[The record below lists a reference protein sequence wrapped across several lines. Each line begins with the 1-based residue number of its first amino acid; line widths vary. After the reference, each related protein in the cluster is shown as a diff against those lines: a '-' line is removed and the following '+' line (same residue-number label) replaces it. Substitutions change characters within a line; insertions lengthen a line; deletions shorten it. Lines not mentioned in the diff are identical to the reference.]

1 MPEMAT
7 DTGASKLSAAPEAA
21 GDATAVSPAVFFR
34 DFLKSQL
41 STLQDYSLLCFRAVA
56 NIFTPPVYVK
66 DILTQMDLIG
76 VGSLPIVLLTSFS
89 IGAVMVLQTSAQ
101 FTRFGETALTGDA
114 VALALVREIG
124 PILAGLL
131 VTGRNG
137 SGIASEIGSMVV
149 TEQVDAM
156 RALGTDPSRKLVTPR
171 MVAAV
176 LTLPLLTVLGDLVGL
191 VGGYVMASTTLH
203 LTAAQFWNRALRS
216 LDVGDI
222 VQGMVKPLIFAF
234 LLSTI
239 ACFTG
244 LRVRGGTEGVGRA
257 TTSAVVAASVSIL
270 IVDFFITRIMLFM
283 FQ

>member
-1 MPEMAT
+1 
-7 DTGASKLSAAPEAA
+7 
-21 GDATAVSPAVFFR
+21 
-34 DFLKSQL
+34 
-41 STLQDYSLLCFRAVA
+41 
-56 NIFTPPVYVK
+56 
-66 DILTQMDLIG
+66 
-76 VGSLPIVLLTSFS
+76 
-89 IGAVMVLQTSAQ
+89 
-101 FTRFGETALTGDA
+101 
-114 VALALVREIG
+114 
-124 PILAGLL
+124 
-131 VTGRNG
+131 
-137 SGIASEIGSMVV
+137 
-149 TEQVDAM
+149 
-156 RALGTDPSRKLVTPR
+156 

-216 LDVGDI
+216 LDFGDI

>member
-1 MPEMAT
+1 MPETAT
-7 DTGASKLSAAPEAA
+7 GTGGTRLSPVPKPES
-21 GDATAVSPAVFFR
+21 GSTEVSPAVFFR
-34 DFLKSQL
+34 EFLKRRISA
-41 STLQDYSLLCFRAVA
+41 LQDYSRLCARAVTDV
-56 NIFTPPVYVK
+56 FTPPLYVK
-66 DILTQMDLIG
+66 DILTQMDAIG

-101 FTRFGETALTGDA
+101 FTRFGETALTGDV

-137 SGIASEIGSMVV
+137 SGIASELGSMVV

-156 RALGTDPSRKLVTPR
+156 RALGTDPYRKLVTPR

-191 VGGYVMASTTLH
+191 IGGYVMASTTLH
-203 LTAAQFWNRALRS
+203 LSAAQFWNRALRS
-216 LDVGDI
+216 LDFGDI
-222 VQGMVKPLIFAF
+222 VQGMVKPLVFAF

-239 ACFTG
+239 ACFTA

-257 TTSAVVAASVSIL
+257 TTSAVVASSVCIL
-270 IVDFFITRIMLFM
+270 IVDFFITRIMLFI